1 VYQGTKGE
9 TLLTDQLLSED
20 KSENNLG
27 VQIYTKAEQA
37 CVLRGLA
44 EMGYRNIPL
53 LVTLLL
59 YHYKIIDVAAK
70 PQSVS

>member
-1 VYQGTKGE
+1 M
-9 TLLTDQLLSED
+9 
-20 KSENNLG
+20 
-27 VQIYTKAEQA
+27 YTKAEQA

-59 YHYKIIDVAAK
+59 YHYKIIGVAAK